1 MFERTLP
8 VGSVVSLYGGEKRL
22 MILGYAK
29 YLRDGDSNKVYDYC
43 GCTYPEGYVGSEVT
57 AVFDHDDIEHI
68 YALGFQDE
76 VQFEFRE
83 KLKIILE
90 ERAREDEIEEL
101 EKK

>member
-1 MFERTLP
+1 
-8 VGSVVSLYGGEKRL
+8 
-22 MILGYAK
+22 MI
-29 YLRDGDSNKVYDYC
+29 
-43 GCTYPEGYVGSEVT
+43 
-57 AVFDHDDIEHI
+57 IEHI